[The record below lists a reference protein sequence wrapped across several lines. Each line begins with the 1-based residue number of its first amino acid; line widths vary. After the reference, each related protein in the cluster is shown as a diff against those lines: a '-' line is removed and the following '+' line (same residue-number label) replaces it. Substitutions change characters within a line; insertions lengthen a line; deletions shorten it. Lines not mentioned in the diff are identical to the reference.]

1 MLYVDEKD
9 GAKIE
14 GLASLH
20 AHALVPTGPEHGR
33 RFQRHTMRV
42 RECITWQRCLLF
54 LGLAFILITIL
65 LYSPLY
71 SLPDDENIANE
82 DLSLAIPTSPDQSK
96 ERCAISPKLT
106 PPDDGLEDS
115 KVLFAIDKVLERQV
129 ERLSAVVNV
138 STISYD
144 DNGPVGEDMRWET
157 FGELH
162 AVLKRLFPVM

>member
-1 MLYVDEKD
+1 MSHIEEKD

-14 GLASLH
+14 GLTSLH
-20 AHALVPTGPEHGR
+20 AQVHHGPEHHR
-33 RFQRHTMRV
+33 PFQRHTMHV

-54 LGLAFILITIL
+54 LALVFLLITIL

-71 SLPDDENIANE
+71 SLPDNENITNE
-82 DLSLAIPTSPDQSK
+82 DLSLAIPTAPDQTKQWCALSSK
-96 ERCAISPKLT
+96 LS

-115 KVLFAIDKVLERQV
+115 KLLFAIDEVLERQV

-162 AVLKRLFPVM
+162 AVLKKLFPVM